1 MLYQEFYPFYA
12 AQGNP
17 GFYNEEREQEREFDL
32 MKSYYPDT
40 ARKIQEK
47 AEAQCQLLDYEGSR
61 LYDECPDRF
70 MLYHI
75 CSQVKEELSS
85 DTSAQEMPGSFLDDL
100 IEVLVYQEISR
111 RRCRRRSCR
120 QCRVL

>member
-32 MKSYYPDT
+32 MKSYYPET

-47 AEAQCQLLDYEGSR
+47 VEEECQLMAYEGSR
-61 LYDECPDRF
+61 LYDEHPDKF
-70 MLYHI
+70 IY
-75 CSQVKEELSS
+75 V
-85 DTSAQEMPGSFLDDL
+85 PF
-100 IEVLVYQEISR
+100 
-111 RRCRRRSCR
+111 
-120 QCRVL
+120 